1 MNWNEKRAI
10 IKKLE
15 WLRSKNVIIYEIV
28 PHGWKVIKNAQNS
41 PRGYRFISN
50 GKSRFDKDYRIGL
63 INEESL
69 ARSGTAPNDC

>member
-1 MNWNEKRAI
+1 MSWNEERA

-15 WLRSKNVIIYEIV
+15 WLRSKNAIIYEIM
-28 PHGWKVIKNAQNS
+28 PPGWKVIKNAQNS
-41 PRGYRFISN
+41 PCGYRFISN

-69 ARSGTAPNDC
+69 ARSGTAQNDC